1 MKNILWKPKT
11 KMLKKIKNF
20 IDLDIRKKIILI
32 SKFTKINF
40 YPNYLSTKGLSSLY
54 TKILFN
60 LFLFSDFLKYRKRSY
75 NKIFKNKDYTTK
87 KNFLVSTP
95 SSGSTFLRLM
105 LQSYFELIYQ
115 VGNGIPKY
123 DNTNNRMV
131 FAASQIESAD
141 LWNEVKIHN
150 FLNDNEKFI
159 QANDF
164 DKKKFIMTRFP
175 LEKMNLFK
183 LDQIKPV
190 VIFRDPYEVIL
201 STYLKNDR
209 RNEIEK
215 KNVNSDILIKRIK
228 EQKKYIFFWKSYF
241 KEKKSNSDFL
251 ILDYSRLLSDTPNQL
266 KRILNFYEYEIND
279 DYIVKCAITHSKEN
293 TQNLF
298 KEFKIYNRQRF
309 SNVELKNNQKKLIYP
324 VLEKN
329 SEFLE
334 IMKAYQEIIKKNNA
348 LKFK

>member
-1 MKNILWKPKT
+1 
-11 KMLKKIKNF
+11 MLKKIKNF
-20 IDLDIRKKIILI
+20 INSDIRKKIILI
-32 SKFTKINF
+32 SRFTKINF
-40 YPNYLSTKGLSSLY
+40 YPNYLPTKGFSSLY

-75 NKIFKNKDYTTK
+75 NKIFKNKDYTIK

-141 LWNEVKIHN
+141 LWNELKIHN
-150 FLNDNEKFI
+150 FLIDNNKFI
-159 QANDF
+159 EAKEF
-164 DKKKFIMTRFP
+164 DKKKFVMTRFP
-175 LEKMNLFK
+175 LGKMNLYK
-183 LDQIKPV
+183 LDQIRPV

-201 STYLKNDR
+201 STYLKDDR
-209 RNEIEK
+209 RNDIEK
-215 KNVNSDILIKRIK
+215 KNVNLDILIKRIK
-228 EQKKYIFFWKSYF
+228 EQEKYIFFWNSYF
-241 KEKKSNSDFL
+241 KEKKSNIDFL
-251 ILDYSRLLSDTPNQL
+251 ILDYLRLLSDTPNQL

-279 DYIVKCAITHSKEN
+279 DYIIKCVNTHSKEN

-298 KEFKIYNRQRF
+298 SEFKIYNRTRF
-309 SNVELKNNQKKLIYP
+309 SNIELKNNQRKLVYP
-324 VLEKN
+324 ALEKI
-329 SEFLE
+329 SEFSE
-334 IMKAYQEIIKKNNA
+334 IMKVYEEIIKKNNV
-348 LKFK
+348 

>member
-1 MKNILWKPKT
+1 MDYLEKWLIFYNEAKNLALLTIAKNCSESIKQGAT
-11 KMLKKIKNF
+11 KDF
-20 IDLDIRKKIILI
+20 VYYDTIDL
-32 SKFTKINF
+32 
-40 YPNYLSTKGLSSLY
+40 P
-54 TKILFN
+54 
-60 LFLFSDFLKYRKRSY
+60 
-75 NKIFKNKDYTTK
+75 KDTTA
-87 KNFLVSTP
+87 
-95 SSGSTFLRLM
+95 
-105 LQSYFELIYQ
+105 I
-115 VGNGIPKY
+115 
-123 DNTNNRMV
+123 
-131 FAASQIESAD
+131 
-141 LWNEVKIHN
+141 
-150 FLNDNEKFI
+150 
-159 QANDF
+159 
-164 DKKKFIMTRFP
+164 
-175 LEKMNLFK
+175 
-183 LDQIKPV
+183 

-329 SEFLE
+329 SEFSE

-348 LKFK
+348 L